1 MYGMRRLTKDL
12 LTGLTIFWLMER
24 NGNFKI
30 ISSHKTQDLSTPEMF
45 MQVFDANSL
54 QFRLNYN
61 LSLSETKNLINY
73 GGRMQVWLTNILQN
87 FLNYENQ
94 VAKI

>member
-1 MYGMRRLTKDL
+1 MNGMRRLTKDL

-30 ISSHKTQDLSTPEMF
+30 LSSHKTQDLSTPEMF

-54 QFRLNYN
+54 QFRLNYK
-61 LSLSETKNLINY
+61 LSLGETKKFEFEAEEI
-73 GGRMQVWLTNILQN
+73 TS
-87 FLNYENQ
+87 
-94 VAKI
+94 